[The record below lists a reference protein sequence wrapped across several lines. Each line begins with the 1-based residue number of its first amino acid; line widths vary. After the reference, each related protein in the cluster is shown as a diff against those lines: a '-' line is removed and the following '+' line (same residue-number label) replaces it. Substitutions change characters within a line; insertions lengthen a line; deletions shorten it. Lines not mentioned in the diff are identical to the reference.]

1 MTIHKSKGLEFP
13 FVIVPFAE
21 KVTLYKASSY
31 WCKPAV
37 EGTALAK
44 DADGVYRVNL
54 DERSADS
61 LFEADYQ
68 RERRLEAIDNINV
81 FYVALTRAKYGLKV
95 IASPPPQK
103 SDGWKNLSQ
112 LLYAFVGGSTFDAGK
127 PYPLGSLK
135 REEEGAG
142 QLRMGYPSYPANSG
156 KRLKVSP
163 EAADY
168 FGADG
173 STGMEASRR
182 IRGNVL
188 HGILARMD
196 TAADLPS
203 AVAAVVQ
210 DGELPLREQAATLS
224 FLQERLRSVE
234 DKAWFAPGNRVWRE
248 AAILAPDGREYRP
261 DRVVCKADGSVEVI
275 DYKFGTQKDSY
286 VRQVQRYM
294 QLYKKLGYEKVSGY
308 LWYLDDNF
316 TIFVVG

>member
-1 MTIHKSKGLEFP
+1 
-13 FVIVPFAE
+13 
-21 KVTLYKASSY
+21 VTLYKASPY

-37 EGTALAK
+37 EGTALEH
-44 DADGVYRVNL
+44 DADGVYRVRL
-54 DERSADS
+54 DENAADS
-61 LFEADYQ
+61 LFGADYE

-103 SDGWKNLSQ
+103 SNGWKNMSQ
-112 LLYAFVGGSTFDAGK
+112 LLYSFVGGSEFMTGE

-142 QLRMGYPSYPANSG
+142 VLPMGYQSYPANSG

-188 HGILARMD
+188 HGILARID
-196 TAADLPS
+196 TAEDLPA
-203 AVAAVVQ
+203 AVAAAVQ
-210 DGELPLREQAATLS
+210 DGELPAREQEATLA
-224 FLQERLRSVE
+224 FLQERLHSVE
-234 DKAWFAPGNRVWRE
+234 DKAWFAPENVVWKE
-248 AAILAPDGREYRP
+248 AAILGADGLEYRP
-261 DRVVCKADGSVEVI
+261 DRVICKPDGSIEVI
-275 DYKFGTQKDSY
+275 DYKFGAQKESY
-286 VRQVQRYM
+286 VRQVGRYM
-294 QLYKKLGYEKVSGY
+294 QLYRKMGYEKVGGY

-316 TIFVVG
+316 TIFVSG